1 MTHSWTTYRPAVS
14 MPSWWWWWWWE
25 GYQPRGQ
32 ILPDWV
38 KEEIVCMCECLLAD
52 AWMCQREDAF
62 SIWSKCFC
70 FGVAFFYFKNISK
83 CHCSVERHLLFPPWL
98 NMWVHVGIRPLG
110 VMWQQG
116 HLSWA
121 EGYSLYARNVRYWV
135 GERGHFSGWW
145 PSTSR
150 RSNVSDPGLARC
162 EDV

>member
-1 MTHSWTTYRPAVS
+1 MMVMMGGVPAKGTDSAWLSERGDSVHVWVFTSWCLNVS
-14 MPSWWWWWWWE
+14 E
-25 GYQPRGQ
+25 RRHVFD
-32 ILPDWV
+32 LV
-38 KEEIVCMCECLLAD
+38 KMFLFWGC
-52 AWMCQREDAF
+52 
-62 SIWSKCFC
+62 
-70 FGVAFFYFKNISK
+70 FFYFKNISK

-98 NMWVHVGIRPLG
+98 NMWIHVGIRPLG